1 VPARFSAIERAAGTF
16 GITVVAGG
24 KHNKKL
30 TRPGYRCYTI
40 PAHNGGRSEISDV
53 YIAGLCRNFQIEEAE
68 FRSRL

>member
-1 VPARFSAIERAAGTF
+1 MPARFSDIERAAGTF
-16 GITVVAGG
+16 GILVAKGG

-30 TRPGYRCYTI
+30 VRAGSRCYTI